1 MRVASRRGIGFALFV
16 SPEPSTLHAD
26 SPGTRTSHAAGWPR
40 AVCMVILVGVTL
52 GVAPATSLAKRLDIR
67 PGSSFENA
75 VEHLAPGD
83 TLTVHDGL
91 YADRGRISI
100 TVPGTSG
107 APVLIRGASGEPRPL
122 ITRPD
127 GSEPQN
133 TINIEGATYLTIAG
147 LEISGNG
154 DGINLKGDI
163 HDVTIEN
170 CVIHNVD
177 VGIGVHS
184 SARHLV
190 IRRNEIRDTGSGGNT
205 GEGMYIGCHDGSC
218 AVTESMFEG
227 NWIHDTLHAS
237 QGDGI
242 EIKLGSWGNV
252 VRDNVIYNTHYPGV
266 ILYGTQGG
274 APNVVERNALW
285 NCADSGIQAAADAII
300 RNNLILDCPDAGFTS
315 HDHNGVRPGHLVF
328 VNNTIVGGNPALRLS
343 DWANRP
349 GMVFANNA
357 IYTSS
362 DRVYAGES
370 LQGVTVTGNIVLPS
384 NRVVGSGGGAGRSIA
399 ADFLQA
405 NHRNVYPSAQSKL
418 IRAGVATY
426 APREDFNG
434 TPRSGKPDVGAY
446 AWTQARNPG
455 WTVAPGFKSVP
466 RKPAAPPA
474 PPKRAAN

>member
-1 MRVASRRGIGFALFV
+1 
-16 SPEPSTLHAD
+16 
-26 SPGTRTSHAAGWPR
+26 
-40 AVCMVILVGVTL
+40 
-52 GVAPATSLAKRLDIR
+52 
-67 PGSSFENA
+67 

-83 TLTVHDGL
+83 TLTVHDGR
-91 YADRGRISI
+91 YADRGGISI
-100 TVPGTSG
+100 TVQGTP
-107 APVLIRGASGEPRPL
+107 AARVLIRGAAGEPSPL
-122 ITRPD
+122 ITRPE

-133 TINIEGATYLTIAG
+133 TINIEGATQVTIAG

-154 DGINLKGDI
+154 DGIDLKGDVRN
-163 HDVTIEN
+163 VTIEN

-190 IRRNEIRDTGSGGNT
+190 IRRNEIRDTGSGGAT

-218 AVTESMFEG
+218 AVTESVFEG

-252 VRDNVIYNTHYPGV
+252 VRDNVICNTRYPGV
-266 ILYGTQGG
+266 LLYGTQGG

-285 NCADSGIQAAADAII
+285 NCGDSGIQAAADAII
-300 RNNLILDCPDAGFTS
+300 RNNLILDSPEGGFTS
-315 HDHNGVRPGHLVF
+315 HDHNGIRPGHVVF
-328 VNNTIVGGNPALRLS
+328 VNNTIVGGSPALRLS

-349 GMVFANNA
+349 GMVLANNA

-362 DRVYAGES
+362 NRVYAGES
-370 LQGVTVTGNIVLPS
+370 LQGVTVAGNVVFPS
-384 NRVVGSGGGAGRSIA
+384 NRVVGSGGAAGRSIA

-405 NHRNVYPSAQSKL
+405 DHRNVYPASQSKL
-418 IRAGVATY
+418 IRAGVAAY

-434 TPRSGKPDVGAY
+434 TPRSGKPDAGAY
-446 AWTQARNPG
+446 AWTQAKNPG
-455 WTVAPGFKSVP
+455 WTVAPGFKSAP
-466 RKPAAPPA
+466 RKPALHAAPERRPA
-474 PPKRAAN
+474 K